1 MERDVDEDVEWIAE
15 DAVEK
20 RDVNADEVEEIAERD
35 VDEDS
40 IEA

>member
-1 MERDVDEDVEWIAE
+1 MERDVDEDVEWIAK

-20 RDVNADEVEEIAERD
+20 RGVNANEVEKIAELN